1 MEYKTLSNGIKMPVL
16 GYGVYQVTK
25 EEAER
30 CVSDALEVGYR
41 SIDTAQSYF
50 NERALRAAIFSLP
63 QKSGLSIKAT
73 RRARSRWKNR
83 LRNSRLITLISCCF
97 ISLLVMLT
105 VHGALLK
112 NFMKKEF

>member
-50 NERALRAAIFSLP
+50 NEEEVGNAIA
-63 QKSGLSIKAT
+63 KSGI
-73 RRARSRWKNR
+73 ARGDIF
-83 LRNSRLITLISCCF
+83 LRIASVLYDGQTELITSSFPSSKIPARF
-97 ISLLVMLT
+97 IPVSPVFQS
-105 VHGALLK
+105 VV
-112 NFMKKEF
+112 